1 MFDKFYAAYPRKI
14 ARLDAE
20 KAWMQ
25 MTRRYPPET
34 IVSAAERFARSCAE
48 EGTEKHFIPY
58 PASWLRSGRF
68 LDEEP
73 ETIKAAPVV
82 RSARSLEEL
91 KAFLN
96 SVGRPVHAEIQR
108 ARTVEELP
116 TFMRMIPTDWKPTLA
131 LVNRVSR

>member
-1 MFDKFYAAYPRKI
+1 MFEKFYAAYPRKI

-73 ETIKAAPVV
+73 ETVKAAPVV
-82 RSARSLEEL
+82 RPARSLDEL
-91 KAFLN
+91 KAYL
-96 SVGRPVHAEIQR
+96 AEAGKPRNPEVER
-108 ARTVEELP
+108 ARSIEDLP
-116 TFMRMIPTDWKPTLA
+116 VFMKMLPMDWQPKL
-131 LVNRVSR
+131 RVVGK